1 MKKLLILAVLLIGCS
16 TLQAQDWKDAL
27 SKAATSAADKVTGG
41 KLTQMA
47 ITGRWE
53 YSGPGVKFESDDTLS
68 ELGGSALSSSVE
80 KKLDPVYQLAGIK
93 PGACHF
99 TFDTD
104 GAFEALLG
112 THSLNGTYE
121 FNPETHAITL
131 HFSKAPGKLGSLT
144 GHAYL
149 SGSQMQLVLS
159 ERKTHGA
166 ALGNRSKN
174 RIAATPDS
182 FARKIQE
189 YRHRVQFFQI
199 ISFGYET
206 YIMSVRLV
214 RRMRDNRCFGTIA
227 E

>member
-149 SGSQMQLVLS
+149 SGSQMQLVFPS
-159 ERKTHGA
+159 EKLMEP
-166 ALGNRSKN
+166 ALGNRSKK
-174 RIAATPDS
+174 S
-182 FARKIQE
+182 
-189 YRHRVQFFQI
+189 HRC
-199 ISFGYET
+199 
-206 YIMSVRLV
+206 
-214 RRMRDNRCFGTIA
+214 NP
-227 E
+227 

>member
-149 SGSQMQLVLS
+149 SGTDAAGLS

>member
-1 MKKLLILAVLLIGCS
+1 
-16 TLQAQDWKDAL
+16 
-27 SKAATSAADKVTGG
+27 
-41 KLTQMA
+41 MA

-112 THSLNGTYE
+112 THSPNGTYE

-131 HFSKAPGKLGSLT
+131 HFSKAPGKLGSPT
-144 GHAYL
+144 GHAYERL
-149 SGSQMQLVLS
+149 TDAAGLS
-159 ERKTHGA
+159 ERKNSWSCSRESEQKSHRCNPRQ
-166 ALGNRSKN
+166 LRSKN
-174 RIAATPDS
+174 TRVSPSGSIFPNNIIRI
-182 FARKIQE
+182 
-189 YRHRVQFFQI
+189 
-199 ISFGYET
+199 
-206 YIMSVRLV
+206 
-214 RRMRDNRCFGTIA
+214 
-227 E
+227 

>member
-121 FNPETHAITL
+121 FNP
-131 HFSKAPGKLGSLT
+131 
-144 GHAYL
+144 YL
-149 SGSQMQLVLS
+149 SGSQMQLVFPSEKLMELLS
-159 ERKTHGA
+159 GIGA
-166 ALGNRSKN
+166 KIASLQPLTASLEKYKSIAIGFNFSK
-174 RIAATPDS
+174 
-182 FARKIQE
+182 
-189 YRHRVQFFQI
+189 
-199 ISFGYET
+199 
-206 YIMSVRLV
+206 
-214 RRMRDNRCFGTIA
+214 
-227 E
+227 

>member
-104 GAFEALLG
+104 GAFEALR
-112 THSLNGTYE
+112 
-121 FNPETHAITL
+121 NPFPERNLRIQPRNTCHY
-131 HFSKAPGKLGSLT
+131 APLQQSTGQTGFPDRPCLPERLT
-144 GHAYL
+144 DAAG
-149 SGSQMQLVLS
+149 LS

>member
-68 ELGGSALSSSVE
+68 ELGGSALSSQRRE
-80 KKLDPVYQLAGIK
+80 KTRPGLPTGGNQTRSLSFHVRYGRCFRSAVRNPFPERNLRIQPRNTCHYAPLQQSTGQTGFPDRPCLPERLTDAAG
-93 PGACHF
+93 
-99 TFDTD
+99 
-104 GAFEALLG
+104 
-112 THSLNGTYE
+112 
-121 FNPETHAITL
+121 
-131 HFSKAPGKLGSLT
+131 
-144 GHAYL
+144 
-149 SGSQMQLVLS
+149 LS
-159 ERKTHGA
+159 ERKTRGA

>member
-1 MKKLLILAVLLIGCS
+1 M
-16 TLQAQDWKDAL
+16 
-27 SKAATSAADKVTGG
+27 
-41 KLTQMA
+41 
-47 ITGRWE
+47 
-53 YSGPGVKFESDDTLS
+53 S

-149 SGSQMQLVLS
+149 SGSQMQLVFPSEKLMELLS
-159 ERKTHGA
+159 GIGA
-166 ALGNRSKN
+166 KIASLQPLTASLEKYKSIAIGFNFSK
-174 RIAATPDS
+174 
-182 FARKIQE
+182 
-189 YRHRVQFFQI
+189 
-199 ISFGYET
+199 
-206 YIMSVRLV
+206 
-214 RRMRDNRCFGTIA
+214 
-227 E
+227 

>member
-104 GAFEALLG
+104 GALLKWSVMACVSG
-112 THSLNGTYE
+112 LN
-121 FNPETHAITL
+121 
-131 HFSKAPGKLGSLT
+131 S
-144 GHAYL
+144 
-149 SGSQMQLVLS
+149 
-159 ERKTHGA
+159 
-166 ALGNRSKN
+166 
-174 RIAATPDS
+174 
-182 FARKIQE
+182 
-189 YRHRVQFFQI
+189 
-199 ISFGYET
+199 
-206 YIMSVRLV
+206 
-214 RRMRDNRCFGTIA
+214 
-227 E
+227 

>member
-1 MKKLLILAVLLIGCS
+1 
-16 TLQAQDWKDAL
+16 
-27 SKAATSAADKVTGG
+27 
-41 KLTQMA
+41 MA
-47 ITGRWE
+47 ITGQWE

-80 KKLDPVYQLAGIK
+80 KKLDPVYRLAGIK

-149 SGSQMQLVLS
+149 SGSQMQLVFPSEKFMELLS
-159 ERKTHGA
+159 GIGA
-166 ALGNRSKN
+166 KN
-174 RIAATPDS
+174 RIAADPDS
-182 FARKIQE
+182 VARKIQE

-199 ISFGYET
+199 TSFGYET

>member
-1 MKKLLILAVLLIGCS
+1 MRKLLILAVLLIGCN

-27 SKAATSAADKVTGG
+27 TKVATSAADKATGG

-47 ITGRWE
+47 ITGQWE

-80 KKLDPVYQLAGIK
+80 KKLDPVYRLAGIK

-144 GHAYL
+144 RPCLPERLTDATGPFRAKNSWNCSRE
-149 SGSQMQLVLS
+149 SG
-159 ERKTHGA
+159 RK
-166 ALGNRSKN
+166 S
-174 RIAATPDS
+174 
-182 FARKIQE
+182 
-189 YRHRVQFFQI
+189 HRC
-199 ISFGYET
+199 
-206 YIMSVRLV
+206 RP
-214 RRMRDNRCFGTIA
+214 
-227 E
+227 

>member
-93 PGACHF
+93 PGACH
-99 TFDTD
+99 
-104 GAFEALLG
+104 L
-112 THSLNGTYE
+112 SLI
-121 FNPETHAITL
+121 HI
-131 HFSKAPGKLGSLT
+131 
-144 GHAYL
+144 
-149 SGSQMQLVLS
+149 
-159 ERKTHGA
+159 
-166 ALGNRSKN
+166 
-174 RIAATPDS
+174 
-182 FARKIQE
+182 
-189 YRHRVQFFQI
+189 
-199 ISFGYET
+199 
-206 YIMSVRLV
+206 
-214 RRMRDNRCFGTIA
+214 
-227 E
+227 